1 MPKKP
6 EEISLP
12 TIHTY
17 WKYANGM
24 NCPLCSSTLR
34 YAYNDGGRRVVT
46 LKGCIWIVTNYY
58 RCLNTDCS
66 LNRAFPA
73 VYEKVLQRKKFD
85 LGVWAKVI
93 QWHFKVHLNY
103 EQCTQMLWME
113 YQVHISAG
121 SVKSICEYFE
131 AAGMLQMDREILE
144 DVRKNGKI
152 VLSLDGAQPIKGG
165 PALWAFSD
173 RLSGHMLA
181 FRLLDTAPAGIL
193 LKIMQEIQDKF
204 EVPIVAVISDKQQ
217 NIVNAVKEFNPKIPH
232 AFCQYHYLNH
242 IVECIRVK
250 DTHIR
255 TQMGKKVKKIG
266 IVLWKNKIYTR
277 TGNKNKNSFYS
288 VFSPLAEELLCAI
301 ATKGD
306 HFNTFPGAECFE
318 NLEFVADKLDGFR
331 NLDLPQK
338 YKRTISTVGNQLRVI
353 LTEMKSFKSDIDDL
367 LPYFMDLRDILAQR
381 DWNSQKI
388 KRYIDGWKRKL
399 RSELKKHTMVTNPK
413 DIKYALP
420 TYNSSKEEIF
430 QQWLRLEAS
439 YRSGLYHAYDNS
451 ELDFTNNAKEQIF
464 HRCKSHFKSVLGRQ
478 NIAQAFQKHGG
489 PYSFLLELDFNEE
502 KIHEILL
509 ASEIAIVE
517 GFHKELI
524 AAYVTTC
531 RNWRIREVDTGN
543 FDLLRENLK
552 KVENS

>member
-6 EEISLP
+6 KEISLP

-17 WKYANGM
+17 WKYADGM
-24 NCPLCSSTLR
+24 KCPLCSSVLR

-46 LKGCIWIVTNYY
+46 LKGRIWIVTNYY

-66 LNRAFPA
+66 LNHAFPV

-113 YQVHISAG
+113 YNVHISAG
-121 SVKSICEYFE
+121 AVKSICEYFE
-131 AAGMLQMDREILE
+131 AAGMLHLNRETLK
-144 DVRKNGKI
+144 DVSKNGRI
-152 VLSLDGAQPIKGG
+152 VLSLDGAQPEKGG
-165 PALWAFSD
+165 AALWAFSD
-173 RLSGHMLA
+173 RLTGHMLA
-181 FRLLDTAPAGIL
+181 FRLLDTAPAGVL
-193 LKIMQEIQDKF
+193 LKILNEIQQKYG
-204 EVPIVAVISDKQQ
+204 VPIIAVISDKQR

-232 AFCQYHYLNH
+232 AFCQYHFLSH
-242 IVECIRVK
+242 IVEGIRAK

-266 IVLWKNKIYTR
+266 IVLHKNKEQN
-277 TGNKNKNSFYS
+277 GNGSENSYYS
-288 VFSPLAEELLCAI
+288 VFSPLVEELLCAI
-301 ATKGD
+301 KTKGD
-306 HFNTFPGAECFE
+306 HFNIFPGVECFK
-318 NLEFVADKLDGFR
+318 NLEFVADKLEGFR

-338 YKRTISTVGNQLRVI
+338 YKHSLSSVINQLRI
-353 LTEMKSFKSDIDDL
+353 IITEMGPFKSDIEDL

-381 DWNSQKI
+381 DWSSQKI
-388 KRYIDGWKRKL
+388 KQYIEGWKRNL
-399 RSELKKHTMVTNPK
+399 RSELKKHGMVTNPK
-413 DIKYALP
+413 NIKYALQ
-420 TYNSSKEEIF
+420 TYNSSKEDIL

-439 YRSGLYHAYDNS
+439 YRNGLYHAYDNP

-478 NIAQAFQKHGG
+478 NIARAFQKHGG
-489 PYSFLLELDFNEE
+489 PYSFLSELDFSGE

-509 ASEIAIVE
+509 ASEIATVE
-517 GFHKELI
+517 GYHKELI
-524 AAYVTTC
+524 ATYATAR
-531 RNWRIREVDTGN
+531 RNWRIREIDTGN

-552 KVENS
+552 KVENF